1 MNSEQIEKPL
11 VLVFDDEADFATA
24 LCAGLRLHGCDVE
37 AFTHPDD
44 AIRFVRDRLPDA
56 AILDVMVDSPTCAS
70 SNDGITLYQNIR
82 THERNLR
89 AKQLMPDG
97 KQDVLIYFLTNAPK
111 VDKRIEVLPSDVQ
124 DYLKK
129 PALPHL
135 LSARIYADLR
145 RNQGADGAPETVGQA
160 SISPPAPGRML
171 VQGPLEIA
179 YDRSRCTWNGEQV
192 RLTPLQFEIVRE
204 LSEHAGGVRSREQLE
219 FALAGSD
226 TAPGESDLTSHIKR
240 IRKAFHLVDPKF
252 DRIETRYGVGYEWRR
267 D

>member
-1 MNSEQIEKPL
+1 MSTGQTAKPL

-24 LCAGLRLHGCDVE
+24 LCSGLRLHGCDVE

-56 AILDVMVDSPTCAS
+56 AILDVIVDSPTCAS

-82 THERNLR
+82 AHERNLR
-89 AKQLMPDG
+89 SKSLMPNG
-97 KQDVLIYFLTNAPK
+97 KQDILIYFLTNAPK
-111 VDKRIEVLPSDVQ
+111 VDKRIEVLPDDVQ

-135 LSARIYADLR
+135 LSARIHQDLQR
-145 RNQGADGAPETVGQA
+145 SRVETAAPKGFG
-160 SISPPAPGRML
+160 PGPDAMARGKTL
-171 VQGPLEIA
+171 VCGPLEIA
-179 YDRSRCTWNGEQV
+179 YENCRCTWKGEPV

-219 FALAGSD
+219 SALAGTDATS
-226 TAPGESDLTSHIKR
+226 GESDLTSHIKR
-240 IRKAFHLVDPKF
+240 IRKAFSQVDPKF
-252 DRIETRYGVGYEWRR
+252 DRIETRYGVGYEWR
-267 D
+267 DY

>member
-1 MNSEQIEKPL
+1 METGDAAKPL
-11 VLVFDDEADFATA
+11 VLVFDDEVDFATA

-44 AIRFVRDRLPDA
+44 AIRFVRNRLPDA

-82 THERNLR
+82 AHERNLR
-89 AKQLMPDG
+89 TKKLVPDG
-97 KQDVLIYFLTNAPK
+97 KQDILIYFLTNAPK
-111 VDKRIEVLPSDVQ
+111 VDKRIEVLPDDVR

-135 LSARIYADLR
+135 LSARIHEDLQSTR
-145 RNQGADGAPETVGQA
+145 VPTAPPER
-160 SISPPAPGRML
+160 PGHGPNDRVRGHTL
-171 VQGPLEIA
+171 VCGSLEIA
-179 YDRSRCTWNGEQV
+179 YDNGRCTWNGVPV

-219 FALAGSD
+219 SALAGTD
-226 TAPGESDLTSHIKR
+226 AVPGETDLTSHIKR
-240 IRKAFHLVDPKF
+240 IRKAFAQVDSQF
-252 DRIETRYGVGYEWRR
+252 DRIETRYGVGYEWRNH
-267 D
+267 

>member
-1 MNSEQIEKPL
+1 MSTEKTAKPL

-24 LCAGLRLHGCDVE
+24 LCSGLRLHGCDVE

-82 THERNLR
+82 AHERNLR
-89 AKQLMPDG
+89 SKSLMPNG
-97 KQDVLIYFLTNAPK
+97 KQDILIYFLTNAPK
-111 VDKRIEVLPSDVQ
+111 VDKRIEVLPDDVQ

-135 LSARIYADLR
+135 LSARIHQDLQR
-145 RNQGADGAPETVGQA
+145 SRVE
-160 SISPPAPGRML
+160 PPAPIGFWPGPDSVARGKTL
-171 VQGPLEIA
+171 VCGPLEIA
-179 YDRSRCTWNGEQV
+179 YENCRCTWKGEPV

-204 LSEHAGGVRSREQLE
+204 LSEHAGGARSREQLE
-219 FALAGSD
+219 SALAGTD
-226 TAPGESDLTSHIKR
+226 ATPGESDLTSHIKR
-240 IRKAFHLVDPKF
+240 IRKAFSQVDSKF
-252 DRIETRYGVGYEWRR
+252 DRIETRYGVGYEWR
-267 D
+267 DH